1 MVAISKVDS
10 DPLFSDHPQHRSRGR
25 RVRPE
30 CCTPTRRFCP
40 GGRAVVRIPQDAS
53 RLGRR
58 ISVLRPSQRLAAHPS
73 RDDLEGR
80 EPGRSNG
87 AKRRG
92 HHAGGRAVND
102 RLDMEPTLVSAE
114 HEVTRL
120 RMRLLGHF
128 GVGHQQMYHTAMEY
142 TPMERSTLTRVFLCF
157 LVLFSISIYFT
168 FL

>member
-1 MVAISKVDS
+1 M
-10 DPLFSDHPQHRSRGR
+10 
-25 RVRPE
+25 
-30 CCTPTRRFCP
+30 
-40 GGRAVVRIPQDAS
+40 
-53 RLGRR
+53 
-58 ISVLRPSQRLAAHPS
+58 
-73 RDDLEGR
+73 
-80 EPGRSNG
+80 
-87 AKRRG
+87 
-92 HHAGGRAVND
+92 ND